1 MSDKKTPKT
10 KAAASAAADPDPKAK
25 AAAEPAPEGASDGAD
40 AARPETTPE
49 TTEAANEHRKV
60 AEAAPAAA
68 NDGPPEP
75 DPHDEHIAS
84 LEAEVGDLKDKLLRA
99 LAEVENVRRRAQKE
113 VGDSAKY
120 GPSSLARELFPVA
133 DNLRRALDAVP
144 ADARESS
151 EPIKN
156 LLIGVEMTEKELLA
170 AFERSGIKRIDPAG
184 EKFDHNFHQ
193 AMMEVP
199 TNDQPP
205 GTVVQ
210 VMQVGYVLH
219 DRLLRPAMVGVA
231 KAADSAAPSED
242 KGSQVDT
249 TA

>member
-1 MSDKKTPKT
+1 MSEKKTPKT
-10 KAAASAAADPDPKAK
+10 KAAARAAADSNPKAK
-25 AAAEPAPEGASDGAD
+25 AAAPTPEAASDAAD
-40 AARPETTPE
+40 AAQPEAPTE
-49 TTEAANEHRKV
+49 ATEAADAHRKV
-60 AEAAPAAA
+60 AEPAPAAA
-68 NDGPPEP
+68 NDGRPEP
-75 DPHDEHIAS
+75 DPHDDHIAS
-84 LEAEVGDLKDKLLRA
+84 LEAEIGDLKDKLLRA

-144 ADARESS
+144 AEAREDS
-151 EPIKN
+151 ESIKN

-231 KAADSAAPSED
+231 KAADATKPGED
-242 KGSQVDT
+242 KGSQLDT